1 MEFKD
6 KEITLL
12 LGQNERLIKQNQE
25 LLYGELEQRK
35 VLKKAISFFGEEM
48 QIFVAVEEMGELL
61 QALSKFKRHEGDVN
75 NIIEEIADVEIMM
88 QQLCLIFDCSNDV
101 ATMKSQKIERLK
113 EKIKRLENE
122 RNE

>member
-25 LLYGELEQRK
+25 LLYGELEQIK

-61 QALSKFKRHEGDVN
+61 QELSKFKRREGDVN

-88 QQLCLIFDCSNDV
+88 QQLLI
-101 ATMKSQKIERLK
+101 
-113 EKIKRLENE
+113 
-122 RNE
+122 